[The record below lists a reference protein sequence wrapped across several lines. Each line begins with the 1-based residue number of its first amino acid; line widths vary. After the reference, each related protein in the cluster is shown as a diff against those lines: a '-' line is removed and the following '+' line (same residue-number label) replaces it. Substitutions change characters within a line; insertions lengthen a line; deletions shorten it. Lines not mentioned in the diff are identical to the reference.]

1 MTSTACLVDASP
13 YVFRAFFSLPD
24 SLRDKRGNPMGA
36 VYGFASFLLKLIAEQ
51 KPAYLAVAFDRNLNS
66 SFRNQFYPSYKAQRE
81 LPPADLERQLLLC
94 EEVASALGAATF
106 ADDLFEA
113 DDLIGTL
120 TDRLLRAVADG
131 SAELDIL
138 VVSTDKDLAQLVRD
152 APPGPAGEAGAAG
165 NVALLEPGKGTLFRV
180 AEVGEVFGVRPEQIP
195 DLLGLAGD
203 PVDNIPGVAG
213 IGRKTAAALLAQFGD
228 LDDLYARLDE
238 VLTSGLRGAKGLHQ
252 RLAGGREVAFLSR
265 RLATISLDAP
275 VTAGPADLLS
285 HLLYGG
291 ADRQQV
297 ERLFE
302 ELGFGRIRE
311 RIPLWHETG

>member
-66 SFRNQFYPSYKAQRE
+66 SFRNQYYPAYKAQRE
-81 LPPADLERQLLLC
+81 LPPPDLERQLLLC

-120 TDRLLRAVADG
+120 CDRLLGAVAG
-131 SAELDIL
+131 GAAELDVL

-152 APPGPAGEAGAAG
+152 APAGRAGS
-165 NVALLEPGKGTLFRV
+165 VALLEPGKGTLFRA

-213 IGRKTAAALLAQFGD
+213 IGRKTAAALLARFGD
-228 LDDLYARLDE
+228 LDDLYARLDD

-252 RLAGGREVAFLSR
+252 RLAGGREIAFLSR

-291 ADRQQV
+291 ADRQRV